1 MQETSERSAGIVLFR
16 EEDSKKMFL
25 LLHYPSGH
33 WDFVKGRIEKNES
46 ERQAALRETKEETG
60 IMDVEFIEGF
70 EEKIHYAYQY
80 DGKLVRKEVVFFLGK
95 TKTLSVTLSDE
106 HLDSVWLEYDDAHS
120 KTTYQ
125 NAKGLLK
132 KSKPLVFAS

>member
-60 IMDVEFIEGF
+60 ITDVEFIDGF

-106 HLDSVWLEYDDAHS
+106 HLDSVWLGYDDAYS

-132 KSKPLVFAS
+132 KSKPLVFAR